1 MKIFLRLLRFLFPF
15 RWHVTLAILLGCV
28 MIASNIGL
36 LGMAAYLIA
45 AAALGPLIVM
55 LTLPTY
61 IVRLMGVT
69 RAVSRYGE
77 RLQTHNVTFH
87 LLARLR
93 TWVYRRL
100 EPLAPAHLLTYRSGD
115 LLTRLVADVEEL
127 QNIYLRVVSPII
139 TAVIICL
146 LTFGLFSIFSTML
159 AWVALTF
166 LVITGFGV
174 PLLAGAL
181 ASGLGKRQLGLRAE
195 LKVQMVDGIQGIQDL
210 LAYGRAGDQRQKI
223 VALDNELKRVQQRLA
238 HISGLQQALNDALM
252 NLALWAILILAI
264 PLVTTRFINGVY
276 LGFLTLVILASFEA
290 VQPLAQTFQF
300 LGHSLAAGERLFR
313 ITDATPTVIESASP
327 VSVPRWNGHYAR
339 RGGGGVDAGR
349 DTCPPD
355 GVPLWSHALH
365 ESVDCTNLEFDQVSF
380 AYTPIES
387 EVLHEISFEVCPG
400 KRVAIVGPSGSG
412 KSTLMRLALRLWDP
426 TKGMIRLNGQ
436 NISMLAL
443 DALRDRIGVVAQ
455 DTYLF
460 NDTIRGNLLLA
471 RPGASDDELAQVLDQ
486 AQLSEFVQQ
495 LPMGLET
502 WIGEQGLRLSG
513 GERQRLAIARALLK
527 DAPILIL
534 DEITANLDPLT
545 EGALLDSLDGL
556 MQGRTTLMM
565 THRLIA
571 MERVDEIL
579 VLDHGQIRERGTHEQ
594 LLASGR
600 LYRQMYDIQ
609 AGNPVW
615 GAGNQGGAAPWRW
628 ECGGVPQTSSFP
640 PEFDI
645 TL

>member
-15 RWHVTLAILLGCV
+15 RWYVTLAILLGCV

-36 LGMAAYLIA
+36 LGMATYLIA

-55 LTLPTY
+55 LILPTY

-77 RLQTHNVTFH
+77 RLQAHDVTFR

-93 TWVYRRL
+93 TWVYSRL

-127 QNIYLRVVSPII
+127 QNVYLRVVSPII

-146 LTFGLFSIFSTML
+146 LTFGLFSIFSIML

-166 LVITGFGV
+166 LVIAGFGV
-174 PLLAGAL
+174 PLLAGVL
-181 ASGLGKRQLGLRAE
+181 ARGLGKRQLGLRAE
-195 LKVQMVDGIQGIQDL
+195 LKAQMVDGIQGVQDL

-223 VALDNELKRVQQRLA
+223 AALDNELRRVQQRLA
-238 HISGLQQALNDALM
+238 YISGLQQALNDALM

-327 VSVPRWNGHYAR
+327 VPVPLWNGHYAR
-339 RGGGGVDAGR
+339 RGESGVDAGK
-349 DTCPPD
+349 
-355 GVPLWSHALH
+355 GPLWSHALD
-365 ESVDCTNLEFDQVSF
+365 ERVARVNLEFDQVSF

-387 EVLHEISFEVCPG
+387 EVLHEISFEVRSG

-460 NDTIRGNLLLA
+460 NETIRGNLLLA

-495 LPMGLET
+495 LPRGLET

-513 GERQRLAIARALLK
+513 GERQRLAIARVLLK

-571 MERVDEIL
+571 MERMDEIL
-579 VLDHGQIRERGTHEQ
+579 VLDHGQIKERGTHEQ
-594 LLASGR
+594 LLASGG
-600 LYRQMYDIQ
+600 LYRQMFDMQ
-609 AGNPVW
+609 AGF
-615 GAGNQGGAAPWRW
+615 QGAAALWQGR
-628 ECGGVPQTSSFP
+628 GGFPQTSP
-640 PEFDI
+640 IPAGFDI

>member
-77 RLQTHNVTFH
+77 RLQAHDVTFR

-93 TWVYRRL
+93 TWVYSRL
-100 EPLAPAHLLTYRSGD
+100 EPLAPAQLHTYRSGD

-127 QNIYLRVVSPII
+127 QNIYLHVVSPII

-146 LTFGLFSIFSTML
+146 LTFGLFSIFSIML

-166 LVITGFGV
+166 LVITGVGV

-181 ASGLGKRQLGLRAE
+181 ARGLGKRQLGLRAE
-195 LKVQMVDGIQGIQDL
+195 LKAQMVDGIQGVQDL

-223 VALDNELKRVQQRLA
+223 AALDNELKRVQQRLA
-238 HISGLQQALNDALM
+238 YISGLQQALNNALM
-252 NLALWAILILAI
+252 NLAVWAILVLAI

-290 VQPLAQTFQF
+290 VQPLAQAFQF

-327 VSVPRWNGHYAR
+327 VSAPFWNGHYACR
-339 RGGGGVDAGR
+339 GRGGLEAGQVMPSL
-349 DTCPPD
+349 D
-355 GVPLWSHALH
+355 
-365 ESVDCTNLEFDQVSF
+365 ESVTRANLEFDHVSF
-380 AYTPIES
+380 AYSPIES
-387 EVLHEISFEVCPG
+387 EVLHEISFEVRPG

-426 TKGMIRLNGQ
+426 TKGLIRLNGR

-471 RPGASDDELAQVLDQ
+471 RPGASEDELAQVLDQ
-486 AQLSEFVQQ
+486 AQLSEFVRQ
-495 LPMGLET
+495 LPRGLET

-556 MQGRTTLMM
+556 MHGRTTLMM

-571 MERVDEIL
+571 MERMDEIL
-579 VLDHGQIRERGTHEQ
+579 VLDHGRIKERGTHEQ
-594 LLASGR
+594 LLTSGG
-600 LYRQMYDIQ
+600 LYRQMFDIQ
-609 AGNPVW
+609 G
-615 GAGNQGGAAPWRW
+615 GFQGAAALWRGR
-628 ECGGVPQTSSFP
+628 GGFPQTSSFP
-640 PEFDI
+640 ARFDI

>member
-1 MKIFLRLLRFLFPF
+1 MKIFLRLLSFLSPF

-69 RAVSRYGE
+69 RAVSRYSE
-77 RLQTHNVTFH
+77 RLQAHSVTFR

-93 TWVYRRL
+93 TWVYSRL

-115 LLTRLVADVEEL
+115 LLTRLVADVDEL
-127 QNIYLRVVSPII
+127 QNVYLRVVSPVI
-139 TAVIICL
+139 TAIIIGL
-146 LTFGLFSIFSTML
+146 VTFGLFSIFSTML

-166 LVITGFGV
+166 LIIAGFGV

-181 ASGLGKRQLGLRAE
+181 ARGLGKRQLALRAQ
-195 LKVQMVDGIQGIQDL
+195 LKAQIVDGIQGVQDL

-223 VALDNELKRVQQRLA
+223 TTLDNELKRVQQRMA
-238 HISGLQQALNDALM
+238 YISGLQQALNDALM
-252 NLALWAILILAI
+252 NLALWVILILAI
-264 PLVTTRFINGVY
+264 PLVTTRFISGVY
-276 LGFLTLVILASFEA
+276 LGFLALIILASFEA

-300 LGHSLAAGERLFR
+300 LGHSVAAGERLFR

-327 VSVPRWNGHYAR
+327 VPVPVSVGASVECRGLGDRYA
-339 RGGGGVDAGR
+339 
-349 DTCPPD
+349 
-355 GVPLWSHALH
+355 
-365 ESVDCTNLEFDQVSF
+365 CTNLEFDQVSF
-380 AYTPIES
+380 AYTPNES
-387 EVLHEISFEVCPG
+387 EVLHKISFQVRPG
-400 KRVAIVGPSGSG
+400 NCVAIVGPSGSG
-412 KSTLMRLALRLWDP
+412 KSTVVRLALRLWDP
-426 TKGMIRLNGQ
+426 TQGTIRLNGQ
-436 NISMLAL
+436 NIRELAL
-443 DALRDRIGVVAQ
+443 VALRDQIGVVAQ

-460 NDTIRGNLLLA
+460 NDTLRGNLLLA
-471 RPGASDDELAQVLDQ
+471 QPNASDDELAQVLDQ
-486 AQLSEFVQQ
+486 AQLNDFVRQ
-495 LPMGLET
+495 LPKGLET

-545 EGALLDSLDGL
+545 ERALLDALNGL
-556 MQGRTTLMM
+556 MQGRTTLLI

-571 MERVDEIL
+571 MERMDEIL
-579 VLDHGQIRERGTHEQ
+579 VLDYGQIRERGTHEQ
-594 LLASGR
+594 LLASGG
-600 LYRQMYDIQ
+600 LYRHMFDIQ
-609 AGNPVW
+609 NGI
-615 GAGNQGGAAPWRW
+615 
-628 ECGGVPQTSSFP
+628 F
-640 PEFDI
+640 I
-645 TL
+645 

>member
-1 MKIFLRLLRFLFPF
+1 MKIFLRLLSFLSPF

-69 RAVSRYGE
+69 RAVSRYSE
-77 RLQTHNVTFH
+77 RLQAHSVTFR

-93 TWVYRRL
+93 TWVYSRL

-115 LLTRLVADVEEL
+115 LLTRLVADVDEL
-127 QNIYLRVVSPII
+127 QNVYLRVVSPVI
-139 TAVIICL
+139 TAIIIGF

-166 LVITGFGV
+166 LIIAGFGV

-181 ASGLGKRQLGLRAE
+181 ARGLGKRQLALRAQ
-195 LKVQMVDGIQGIQDL
+195 LKAQMVDGIQGVQDL

-223 VALDNELKRVQQRLA
+223 AALDNELKRVQQRLA
-238 HISGLQQALNDALM
+238 YISGLQQALNNALM

-264 PLVTTRFINGVY
+264 PLVTTRFINSVY
-276 LGFLTLVILASFEA
+276 LGFLTLIILASFEA

-300 LGHSLAAGERLFR
+300 LGHSVAAGERLFR

-327 VSVPRWNGHYAR
+327 VPVPLWYGHYAR
-339 RGGGGVDAGR
+339 RDEGGVDVGK
-349 DTCPPD
+349 
-355 GVPLWSHALH
+355 GPLRSPSLD
-365 ESVDCTNLEFDQVSF
+365 ESVARANLGFDQVSF
-380 AYTPIES
+380 AYHSHET
-387 EVLHEISFEVCPG
+387 EVLHEISFEVCSG

-426 TKGMIRLNGQ
+426 TKGIIRLNGQ

-460 NDTIRGNLLLA
+460 NDTIRDNLLLA
-471 RPGASDDELAQVLDQ
+471 RPGANDDELARVLDQ
-486 AQLSEFVQQ
+486 AQLSEFVRQ
-495 LPMGLET
+495 LPRGLET

-527 DAPILIL
+527 NAPILIL

-545 EGALLDSLDGL
+545 EGVLLDSLDGL

-571 MERVDEIL
+571 MERMDEIL

-600 LYRQMYDIQ
+600 LYRQMFDIQ

-615 GAGNQGGAAPWRW
+615 GTGNHEAPALGG
-628 ECGGVPQTSSFP
+628 GLGVSPKPPSSQL
-640 PEFDI
+640 DLI
-645 TL
+645 

>member
-1 MKIFLRLLRFLFPF
+1 MKIFLRLLSFLSPF

-69 RAVSRYGE
+69 RAVSRYSE
-77 RLQTHNVTFH
+77 RLQAHSVTFRV
-87 LLARLR
+87 LARLR
-93 TWVYRRL
+93 TWVYSRL

-115 LLTRLVADVEEL
+115 LLTRLVADVDEL
-127 QNIYLRVVSPII
+127 QNVYLRVVSPVIMAII
-139 TAVIICL
+139 IGLV
-146 LTFGLFSIFSTML
+146 TFGLFSIFSTML
-159 AWVALTF
+159 AWIALTF
-166 LVITGFGV
+166 LIIAGFGV

-181 ASGLGKRQLGLRAE
+181 AHGLGKRQLALRAQ
-195 LKVQMVDGIQGIQDL
+195 LKAQIVDGIQGVQDL

-223 VALDNELKRVQQRLA
+223 TTLDNELKRVQQRMA
-238 HISGLQQALNDALM
+238 YISGLQQALNDALM
-252 NLALWAILILAI
+252 NLALWVILLLAI
-264 PLVTTRFINGVY
+264 PLVTTRFISGVY
-276 LGFLTLVILASFEA
+276 LGFLALIILASFEA

-300 LGHSLAAGERLFR
+300 LGHSVAAGERLFR
-313 ITDATPTVIESASP
+313 ITDATPSVTESASP
-327 VSVPRWNGHYAR
+327 VPVPVSVGARVEWSGVGYLSPRQGSTRAACLGDRYA
-339 RGGGGVDAGR
+339 
-349 DTCPPD
+349 
-355 GVPLWSHALH
+355 
-365 ESVDCTNLEFDQVSF
+365 CTNLEFDQVSF
-380 AYTPIES
+380 AYTPNES
-387 EVLHEISFEVCPG
+387 EVLHEISFEVHPG

-436 NISMLAL
+436 NINMLAL

-471 RPGASDDELAQVLDQ
+471 RPGASEDELAQVLDQ
-486 AQLSEFVQQ
+486 AQLSEFVRQ
-495 LPMGLET
+495 LPRGLET

-545 EGALLDSLDGL
+545 ESALLDSLDGL

-571 MERVDEIL
+571 MERMNEIL
-579 VLDHGQIRERGTHEQ
+579 VLDHGQIKERGTHEQ
-594 LLASGR
+594 LLASGG
-600 LYRQMYDIQ
+600 LYRQMFDMQ
-609 AGNPVW
+609 AGF
-615 GAGNQGGAAPWRW
+615 QGAAAIWR
-628 ECGGVPQTSSFP
+628 GGFPQTSSFP
-640 PEFDI
+640 AGFDI
-645 TL
+645 ML